1 MALTLETVNTGVS
14 ETSPYRG
21 FLRSTDFSLQ
31 PSIPIGFSAQ
41 PSIPNWIDDIA
52 NALSL
57 SSVQV
62 VTFSQNTRIP
72 DPDRDLSLKYA
83 LIAEMTATRDGFVL
97 RSGDLDEDAF
107 GLTYEEAYLG
117 FLTSLRDRY
126 DSLLRREASL
136 SRQDHS
142 VLERLRRLLAQ
153 G

>member
-1 MALTLETVNTGVS
+1 MTLTLETVNTGVS

-21 FLRSTDFSLQ
+21 LLRSTDFSLQ
-31 PSIPIGFSAQ
+31 PSS
-41 PSIPNWIDDIA
+41 SNWTLDNIE
-52 NALSL
+52 NALCL

-62 VTFSQNTRIP
+62 VTLAQKTPIS
-72 DPDRDLSLKYA
+72 DSGLSLNYA

-97 RSGDLDEDAF
+97 RSGDLDEEAF
-107 GLTYEEAYLG
+107 GLTYEEACLG

-126 DSLLRREASL
+126 YSLLRREASL

-142 VLERLRRLLAQ
+142 VLERLRRLLAK

>member
-1 MALTLETVNTGVS
+1 MNTGVS

-21 FLRSTDFSLQ
+21 LLRSTDFSLQ

-41 PSIPNWIDDIA
+41 PSIPNWTLDDIV
-52 NALSL
+52 NALFL

-62 VTFSQNTRIP
+62 VTLTQKTPIP
-72 DPDRDLSLKYA
+72 DSGLSLNYA
-83 LIAEMTATRDGFVL
+83 LTAEIRATRDGFVL
-97 RSGDLDEDAF
+97 QSGDLDEDAF
-107 GLTYEEAYLG
+107 GLTYEEAYFG

-126 DSLLRREASL
+126 YSLLRREASL

-142 VLERLRRLLAQ
+142 VLERLRRLLAK